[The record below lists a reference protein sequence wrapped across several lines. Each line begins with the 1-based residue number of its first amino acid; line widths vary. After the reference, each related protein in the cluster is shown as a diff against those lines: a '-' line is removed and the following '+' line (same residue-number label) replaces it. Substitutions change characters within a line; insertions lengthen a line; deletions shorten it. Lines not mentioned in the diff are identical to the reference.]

1 MRGSMK
7 SKKQILVVAV
17 IVITVA
23 VLYFGGVMLIEM
35 MNQMHV
41 RPPH

>member
-1 MRGSMK
+1 MK
-7 SKKQILVVAV
+7 YQRIILVIVV

-23 VLYFGGVMLIEM
+23 VLYLGANLLMGQM
-35 MNQMHV
+35 QGMHV